1 MTATLVLKMLLTH
14 VNVNSCL
21 LCPYVFCNSY
31 LTNVM
36 IMKLETMTGRIN
48 PQELIESRLQLHY
61 AVQYIAATGAAL
73 AEPLPDDSHTSF
85 VWNSVIEAFVG
96 SAIQANQPFQVA
108 LEPVSLTLI
117 LIDQHNDAIASLPLH
132 GKTMQEGLDWLQ
144 QEVYK
149 LGADASKIVF
159 LDYPPNDFPDHPLA
173 HGASFD
179 ASQALALRELADYYI
194 TTDRLLQTIV
204 TTNENPSAVH
214 IWPHHLDIA
223 TLITIPGTKNGHPLT
238 VGVGLSPGDTSY
250 PEPYWYVSP
259 YPYPDTAN
267 LPTLD
272 GQAFWHTRYWVG
284 AVLRSSQLVESAS
297 AAIRQQQ
304 IAIFLHSALKA
315 SIALLRPEYVTR

>member
-1 MTATLVLKMLLTH
+1 
-14 VNVNSCL
+14 
-21 LCPYVFCNSY
+21 
-31 LTNVM
+31 
-36 IMKLETMTGRIN
+36 MKLETMTEKIN

-61 AVQYIAATGAAL
+61 AVQYIAATSAAL

-85 VWNSVIEAFVG
+85 GWSSVLEAFVG
-96 SAIQANQPFQVA
+96 SAIQADQPFQVA

-117 LIDQHNDAIASLPLH
+117 LIDHHNDAIASLPLH
-132 GKTMQEGLDWLQ
+132 GKTMLEGLNWLQ

-179 ASQALALRELADYYI
+179 ASQTLALRELTDYYI

-204 TTNENPSAVH
+204 ATNENASAIH

-238 VGVGLSPGDTSY
+238 VGVGLSPGDTGY

-259 YPYPDTAN
+259 YPYPDTTN

-272 GQAFWHTRYWVG
+272 GQAFWAHPSFW
-284 AVLRSSQLVESAS
+284 
-297 AAIRQQQ
+297 
-304 IAIFLHSALKA
+304 
-315 SIALLRPEYVTR
+315 